1 MTLSN
6 RVPIPRRL
14 NAVCLSLAVA
24 LAGTVAA
31 PAARADAPAA
41 PATARPALVSLIN
54 TKAPGGVFGL
64 NGFDVYALQR
74 VAARFTVP
82 ATGDH
87 RLAKVGIWFFNN
99 SGTDQPLLRVTVQ
112 TDAVDE
118 GGTDTLPS
126 GRRIALWEA
135 PVATLGW
142 NPVEQFFTASPG
154 NAPRLKA
161 GRHYWVVA
169 ESAAA
174 PGQDPVWAF
183 ARSGLGVSTTTFE
196 GAWQVAGEG
205 AAITLQVD
213 AVPID

>member
-1 MTLSN
+1 MTPHL
-6 RVPIPRRL
+6 
-14 NAVCLSLAVA
+14 LALCTA
-24 LAGTVAA
+24 LAAGVLGASAAQADPVAA
-31 PAARADAPAA
+31 PAA
-41 PATARPALVSLIN
+41 ARPATVSLIN

-99 SGTDQPLLRVTVQ
+99 SDTQQAPVRVTVQ
-112 TDAVDE
+112 TDAIDE

-126 GRRIALWEA
+126 GRRVALWEA

-142 NPVEQFFTASPG
+142 NPVEQFFIASAG

-169 ESAAA
+169 ESAAP

-183 ARSGLGVSTTTFE
+183 ARRGLGVSTTTYE
-196 GAWQVAGEG
+196 GAWQTAGEG

-213 AVPID
+213 AVPIE